1 MSNIP
6 SYISFFFILTVLAT
20 VVIFYKATR
29 RSTLTWMVLSAW
41 LIVQAVVSLT
51 GYYAVTT
58 KMPPRFIL
66 TVLPPALVL
75 LVLFINRKGKK
86 YIDSLDIRM
95 LTILHTIRLP
105 IEIVLFWLFL
115 QKAVPR
121 IMTFE
126 GRNFDIISG
135 LTAPLIYY
143 FGYYFIKISSRAIL
157 FWNFLCLGLLIN
169 IVIVAVLSAP
179 FPFQRFSFD
188 QPDIAILYFPYVWLP
203 SCVVPIV
210 LLSHLVSIRQL
221 LRKKT

>member
-1 MSNIP
+1 MSNLP
-6 SYISFFFILTVLAT
+6 SYISFFFMLTVLAT

-29 RSTLTWMVLSAW
+29 RSTMTWMVLSAW
-41 LIVQAVVSLT
+41 LTIQAVVSLT
-51 GYYAVTT
+51 GFYAVTS

-66 TVLPPALVL
+66 TVVPPALVL
-75 LVLFINRKGKK
+75 LALFINRKGKK

-105 IEIVLFWLFL
+105 IEVVLFWLFL

-143 FGYYFIKISSRAIL
+143 FGYCSIKIGPRAIL
-157 FWNFLCLGLLIN
+157 LWNFLCLGLLIN
-169 IVIVAVLSAP
+169 IVIV
-179 FPFQRFSFD
+179 
-188 QPDIAILYFPYVWLP
+188 
-203 SCVVPIV
+203 
-210 LLSHLVSIRQL
+210 
-221 LRKKT
+221 